1 MMELVKV
8 ELNVPKESKE
18 VVDFLALIFDEAKQG
33 LGVDDIAKL
42 LPGLMQA
49 IEGLDKVD
57 DEIKGKNRDDLMG
70 YLVKQIG
77 SKLE

>member
-1 MMELVKV
+1 MELVKV